1 MPLIEGEN
9 VGPKVHGLPRFAQ
22 LKKIKAEA

>member
-1 MPLIEGEN
+1 MPLINGEN
-9 VGPKVHGLPRFAQ
+9 VGPKVNGLPRFAN

>member
-1 MPLIEGEN
+1 MPLIVGEN
-9 VGPKVHGLPRFAQ
+9 VGPKVNGLPKFAN